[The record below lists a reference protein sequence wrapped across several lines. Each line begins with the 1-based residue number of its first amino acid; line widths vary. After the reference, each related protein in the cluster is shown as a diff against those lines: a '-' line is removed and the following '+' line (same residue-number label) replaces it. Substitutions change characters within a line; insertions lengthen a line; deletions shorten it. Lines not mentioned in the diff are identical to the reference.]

1 MIAVIELEPEDDG
14 FVAILQDVRGS
25 DDIESLP
32 SLKGYTERVARVRM
46 GDVERTISVFEKNGV
61 VYAKLADLAV

>member
-14 FVAILQDVRGS
+14 FVATLQDVRGS

-32 SLKGYTERVARVRM
+32 SLQGFTEREARVRM
-46 GDVERTISVFEKNGV
+46 GDVERTITVYEKNGV
-61 VYAKLADLAV
+61 VYARLADLTV